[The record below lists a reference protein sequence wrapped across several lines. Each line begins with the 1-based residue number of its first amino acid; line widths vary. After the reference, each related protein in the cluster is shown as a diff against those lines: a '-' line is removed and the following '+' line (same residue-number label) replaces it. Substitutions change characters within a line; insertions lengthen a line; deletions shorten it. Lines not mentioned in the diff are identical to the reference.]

1 MLKLRQG
8 FHLNCSFRFWFVQVL
23 ATAHCTFSGEPASA
37 LQDEENP
44 FDSVDGVDSDH
55 VMGLNRDFFWF
66 KPVASNMAHHSV
78 LGESLCEFDFLAQGF
93 VVKACQFDD
102 GYPSAV
108 TLTEWERTK
117 SVNISHIPFEKLSK
131 SLRVWSDFE
140 VAFTILPSL
149 YPRHDWYMFVSV
161 HQSH

>member
-1 MLKLRQG
+1 M
-8 FHLNCSFRFWFVQVL
+8 
-23 ATAHCTFSGEPASA
+23 AA
-37 LQDEENP
+37 LEDEENP
-44 FDSVDGVDSDH
+44 LDTVSAVDLDP
-55 VMGLNRDFFWF
+55 VMDLNRKFFWF

-102 GYPSAV
+102 GSTYPSSL
-108 TLTEWERTK
+108 TLTEWEHTK

-149 YPRHDWYMFVSV
+149 YPRHDWYMFI
-161 HQSH
+161 